1 MCDDDWDSTDA
12 RVVCKQLGY
21 PSSGAIA
28 FYGAYFGSGY
38 GPIWLDDVNCNGSE
52 SNLLNCTNY
61 GIGIHNC
68 GHHEDAGVRCSD
80 SSNFSSVTPSPTETP
95 NGKSKH
101 STY

>member
-12 RVVCKQLGY
+12 RVVCNQLGY

-28 FYGAYFGSGY
+28 FSYAYFGSGY

-68 GHHEDAGVRCSD
+68 GHQEDAGVRCSD

-95 NGKSKH
+95 IGKSKH
-101 STY
+101 TTY